1 MCIQV
6 NLPVQWK
13 DWEIVDEIGSGAF
26 GSVYKAKRL
35 IGQTVSYSAVKIVP
49 IPADFSEAE
58 YVARELPDIEALQAF
73 YDKIVKDYAREIR
86 AMISLEGLT
95 NIVSIEDYMIEPKPD
110 GIGAT
115 IYIRMEYL
123 QSFPDYAAARKI
135 TEADVVRLGADMCTA
150 LTYCGEIGLIHR
162 DIKPDNIFV
171 SKHGDF
177 KLGDFGIAG
186 MNDNRSAT
194 VSVKGTFAYMAP
206 EIFHDQIY
214 SIQSDIYSLGMVL
227 YRLVNHNRDAF
238 INPMKRFIYSED
250 REDAFRRRLSGEA
263 LPKPADCSEE
273 LYRVLQKACAYHPKD
288 RYADAKEMKAALL
301 GIPVRQT
308 GSSGRFLMEDMEADN
323 PSGRKSGFGNSGMPS
338 AAGRKG
344 EKEGK
349 IQKTDHRGKSG
360 KKTALIITMLL
371 LALLGAGAALVWFLF
386 PEYRIHAGKER
397 TEEAQSQGIDN
408 KQASWLIEA
417 MEGESTARID
427 GYRRVQ
433 WEMKPEEARNLLEKD
448 GAECSLDSSSG
459 RPVLKAVTKK
469 KQEGILLEESFYFSE
484 DERLEEVDAT
494 VRMPD
499 RSLESEQGRMQ
510 GDLFAGTVDLL
521 KLFYGEPARKEIPSG
536 LQAAGWAD
544 EDGDIIVVYREEDNA
559 SEVRIFAYHSR

>member
-1 MCIQV
+1 MGIQV

-58 YVARELPDIEALQAF
+58 YVARELPDIEALQEY

-214 SIQSDIYSLGMVL
+214 SIQSDLYSLGMVL

-263 LPKPADCSEE
+263 LPKPAECSEE

-308 GSSGRFLMEDMEADN
+308 PQGIRDAIGC
-323 PSGRKSGFGNSGMPS
+323 
-338 AAGRKG
+338 
-344 EKEGK
+344 KEGRVRK
-349 IQKTDHRGKSG
+349 
-360 KKTALIITMLL
+360 
-371 LALLGAGAALVWFLF
+371 
-386 PEYRIHAGKER
+386 KER
-397 TEEAQSQGIDN
+397 
-408 KQASWLIEA
+408 
-417 MEGESTARID
+417 
-427 GYRRVQ
+427 YRRQ
-433 WEMKPEEARNLLEKD
+433 ITGANPGKRPLL
-448 GAECSLDSSSG
+448 S
-459 RPVLKAVTKK
+459 
-469 KQEGILLEESFYFSE
+469 
-484 DERLEEVDAT
+484 
-494 VRMPD
+494 
-499 RSLESEQGRMQ
+499 
-510 GDLFAGTVDLL
+510 
-521 KLFYGEPARKEIPSG
+521 
-536 LQAAGWAD
+536 
-544 EDGDIIVVYREEDNA
+544 
-559 SEVRIFAYHSR
+559 